1 MNSNIYYDPEDFNTV
16 LIGDFELSEPSYSF
30 DTVAVWR
37 DERGQFWVGQDSG
50 CSCPLPFEDIRDLN
64 SLDGPHTRTTLQ
76 AALEGI
82 ISREV
87 GYSTTYPLA
96 KLKRSVREIMDATD
110 R

>member
-1 MNSNIYYDPEDFNTV
+1 MSSNIYYTPEDFNAV
-16 LIGDFELSEPSYSF
+16 LIGEFELSEPSWSF
-30 DTVAVWR
+30 DTVAVWL

-64 SLDGPHTRTTLQ
+64 DLDGPHTRTTLQ

-82 ISREV
+82 ISSGAGWR
-87 GYSTTYPLA
+87 YPMA
-96 KLKRSVREIMDATD
+96 KLKRSVQEMMDATD